1 MTDDRFIIPR
11 DRVILLPCHLATDAA
26 VIYMFVDYKNS
37 NIGIVD
43 GEKAR

>member
-1 MTDDRFIIPR
+1 MTGDRFIIPR
-11 DRVILLPCHLATDAA
+11 DRVILLPCHPVTDAA

-37 NIGIVD
+37 NMGSVD